1 MPRRQIPPIW
11 VVNLRRSTERREHIA
26 RQLDGLSVDYE
37 IIDAVD
43 GSELGPD
50 DLAACYCPSGAISLL
65 GRELTSG
72 EIGCSLSHLRLYRR
86 QVDEGLDEVVIL
98 EDDAVVDPAF
108 LEILGRRE
116 DLPADW
122 ELVTFY
128 GSPARISYWGARA
141 IDPRHRCVKF
151 ASIAYGTLGYLLRES
166 GARKLLAHALPIRMA
181 ADHLTGGR
189 IRTGL
194 RLYGLVPPCIRE
206 RPSGALDSTMPDSHA
221 VRGRWP
227 TREELHPAIWPLHRL
242 KWGLIHFYQKCNP
255 YRVV

>member
-1 MPRRQIPPIW
+1 MG
-11 VVNLRRSTERREHIA
+11 
-26 RQLDGLSVDYE
+26 QLNSLGLHYE
-37 IIDAVD
+37 IVEAVD
-43 GSELGPD
+43 GGELAPGE
-50 DLAACYCPSGAISLL
+50 LAAWYCPSRAIALI

-108 LEILGRRE
+108 VEILSRRE
-116 DLPADW
+116 ALPADG
-122 ELVTFY
+122 ELITFY
-128 GSPARISYWGARA
+128 ASPARISYWGARA
-141 IDPRHRCVKF
+141 VDPRHRCVKF
-151 ASIAYGTLGYLLRES
+151 ASIAYGTVGYLLRVS

-194 RLYGLVPPCIRE
+194 RVYGLVPPCIRE
-206 RPSGALDSTMPDSHA
+206 RPSGALDSTMPESHA

-227 TREELHPAIWPLHRL
+227 TREELHPAIWPLHLL
-242 KWGLIHFYQKCNP
+242 KWRLIHFYERCNP
-255 YRVV
+255 YCIV